1 MTEDNNIIRGAGG
14 GGGSKK
20 KPFIKKDNL
29 HSRQFFTVQ
38 DLISEGEI
46 EGFATPSKANITNT
60 SSDSYKNAA
69 LKDVFLD
76 DTPILNEVASNSNP
90 ANKHFNFQETKF
102 KFKFGTSNQ
111 SKMGGIANS
120 IRSPISV
127 GTVVTNADGD
137 NAGAIAGAV
146 TQRIEDNS
154 PNDNPDAV
162 IVTLTWQQLQKFESD
177 GDIRGLTVN
186 YRIQTKNANQ
196 SNFVTRVDTKVKGRT
211 ADPYSKDHRISLG
224 NEAFPIDVRVLRD
237 TKDGVLGKKN
247 SAFNFTAVQE
257 VFDDQS
263 RHLDLAYFAL
273 RVDSKEFSSIPV
285 RKYRV
290 RGIKVK
296 IPASNSSGTITIDRA
311 TGRVKYPN
319 NYVFDGSMGAAAWTT
334 CPALILLDLLIN
346 KRYGL
351 GDHLA
356 PDQSTD
362 ATTYSNVDLYSFI
375 TASKYANDLVPDGF
389 GNEEARFSC
398 NVNINSSNEAFNLIN
413 ELSGVMRCMPI
424 WSAGS
429 LSVTQDKPLNPSY
442 LFNLSNVGEEGF
454 SYEGSSLKTRHSVVS
469 VAYMN
474 MDSAEIDFEIVEA
487 DEDTKNRLGVTVK
500 KIKAFACTS
509 RGQAQRLGKAVLFAQ
524 QNESEVVTFSTSI
537 DAGIVVRPGMVISI
551 NDPVRAGS
559 RRGGRV
565 VSATTT
571 TVTVDGATS
580 NNLPSL
586 NDQPKLS
593 VVLPTGAVEESDIV
607 DYSTDLKTITVNSL
621 YPFSVAPNP
630 NSPFVISSNSLKT
643 QLYRV
648 IQIEELEQSRYS
660 ISALSY
666 VKEKY
671 NFIERGDPLPER
683 NITNLFENVNAP
695 TGLIAQE
702 QTVAINGVA
711 RSKLILTWKE
721 PSRTLVSQTGQTVEV
736 AQGVNQYQV
745 SYRFIT
751 GEEDADNFTTQIV
764 FSNDIEI
771 MDSKPGFYEVRITG
785 FNANLQLSNL
795 SLEETV
801 TTVGKTGV
809 PDNVQNLTVEPI
821 NEQFARLQFDQT
833 TSLDVLH
840 GGRVYVRHT
849 DKTGV
854 QATFQSSQDI
864 IEAVAGSNNS
874 VIAPALP
881 GTYLVKFQDDGGNF
895 SSQEAKAELTLVDI
909 IDSITVKTDREDLDT
924 PPYNN
929 TTSSLFTNT
938 VYDVL
943 KGGLTLTNPATNATG
958 TYNFKDTLD
967 LGRVFSLTLKR
978 HFSGEGFYVSDLFD
992 NRTELINTWTDF
1004 DGATA
1009 NEANAKIAVRV
1020 TSAAPSGST
1029 YADSDFTGK
1038 PFNDFSNGTFKGRGF
1053 QFRITL
1059 KTTDVAQNM
1068 NLQQAGYD
1076 ASMPSR
1082 SEQSNKITSG
1092 SGAKTVTFTKPF
1104 FTGTAALTA
1113 LGFTVPKPSVTI
1125 SPFGMGV
1132 GDYYELLE
1140 NNITGTGFII
1150 HFKNSSGASISK
1162 DFTYTAVGF
1171 GKGG

>member
-1 MTEDNNIIRGAGG
+1 MIEQNKFIAGAGG
-14 GGGSKK
+14 GGGQKKTK
-20 KPFIKKDNL
+20 KPFKAKDNL
-29 HSRQFFTVQ
+29 HSRQFYTVQ

-60 SSDSYKNAA
+60 GSDSYKNAA

-76 DTPILNEVASNSNP
+76 NTPILNSQASNSNP
-90 ANKHFNFQETKF
+90 AKKHFNFQETKF

-111 SKMGGIANS
+111 SKMGGIASS
-120 IRSPISV
+120 IRTPISI
-127 GTVVTNADGD
+127 GTTVVNTTGNDT
-137 NAGAIAGAV
+137 GAIAGAV
-146 TQRIEDNS
+146 TQEIGDNS

-162 IVTLTWQQLQKFESD
+162 IVTLTWQQLQKFEDD

-186 YRIQTKNANQ
+186 YRIQIKYANQ
-196 SNFVTRVDTKVKGRT
+196 SSFSTKVDSKVKGRT
-211 ADPYSKDHRISLG
+211 ADPYSKDHRIALNG
-224 NEAFPIDVRVLRD
+224 QFPVQVRVLRD
-237 TKDGVLGKKN
+237 TKDGTVGKKM
-247 SAFNFTAVQE
+247 SAFQFTALQE

-263 RHLDLAYFAL
+263 RHLDMAYFAL
-273 RVDSKEFSSIPV
+273 RLDSIEFNSVPD
-285 RKYRV
+285 RRYRI

-296 IPASNSSGTITIDRA
+296 IPASNSSGTITVEKA

-319 NYVFDGSMGAAAWTT
+319 NYVFDGSMGAATWTT
-334 CPALILLDLLIN
+334 CPSLILLDLLVN

-356 PDQSTD
+356 PDQSND
-362 ATTYSNVDLYSFI
+362 ATTYSNIDLYSFI
-375 TASKYANDLVPDGF
+375 AASKYANAEVDDSF
-389 GNEEARFSC
+389 GGKEARFAC
-398 NVNINSSNEAFNLIN
+398 NVNINSSKEAFDVIN
-413 ELSGVMRCMPI
+413 DLAGVMRCMPI
-424 WSAGS
+424 WSSGTLS
-429 LSVTQDKPLNPSY
+429 LSQDKQLSPSY
-442 LFNLSNVGEEGF
+442 LFNLSNVTEEGF
-454 SYEGSSLKTRHSVVS
+454 TYEGSGLKTRHSVIS

-487 DEDTKNRLGVTVK
+487 DDDVKNRLGVTVK

-524 QNESEVVTFSTSI
+524 QNESEVVTFTTSV
-537 DAGIVVRPGMVISI
+537 DAGVVVRPGAVISV
-551 NDPVRAGS
+551 NDPVRAGY

-571 TVTVDGATS
+571 AITVDGS
-580 NNLPSL
+580 LVNYLPAL
-586 NDQPKLS
+586 NDLPRLS
-593 VVLPTGAVEESDIV
+593 VVLPNGTVEDSDIV
-607 DYSTDLKTITVNSL
+607 DYSTDKKTITVNSL
-621 YPFSVAPNP
+621 YPFSAAPNP
-630 NSPFVISSNSLKT
+630 NSPFLISSNSLKT
-643 QLYRV
+643 QLFRV
-648 IQIEELEQSRYS
+648 VEVEEVDQFKYK

-666 VKEKY
+666 VEGKY
-671 NFIERGDPLPER
+671 AFIEDGEELPER

-695 TGLIAQE
+695 TGLVSQE

-711 RSKLILTWKE
+711 RSKLILSWKE
-721 PSRTLVSQTGQTVEV
+721 PTKTITTSTGQNIEV
-736 AQGVNQYQV
+736 AQGVSQYQV
-745 SYRFIT
+745 SYRFVT
-751 GEEDADNFTTQIV
+751 GDDDADNFTTVTV
-764 FSNDIEI
+764 FSTDIEI
-771 MDSKPGFYEVRITG
+771 MDTKPGFYDVIITAFNSG
-785 FNANLQLSNL
+785 FTLSNV

-801 TTVGKTGV
+801 TTVGKTGI

-833 TSLDVLH
+833 TNLDVLH

-895 SSQEAKAELTLVDI
+895 SAQEAKAELNLVDI
-909 IDSITVKTDREDLDT
+909 IDSIVVKTDREDTDS
-924 PPYNN
+924 PPFNN

-938 VYDVL
+938 VYDAT

-958 TYNFKDTLD
+958 TYDFKDSLD
-967 LGRVFSLTLKR
+967 LGGVFSLTLKR
-978 HFSGEGFYVSDLFD
+978 HFSGEGFYINDLID

-1009 NEANAKIAVRV
+1009 NEANAKIAVRT
-1020 TSAAPSGST
+1020 TSAAPSGSS

-1059 KTTDVAQNM
+1059 KTVDVAQNM

-1092 SGAKTVTFTKPF
+1092 SGAKAVTFTKPF
-1104 FTGTAALTA
+1104 FVGTSSITNI
-1113 LGFTVPKPSVTI
+1113 PKPSITI
-1125 SPFGMGV
+1125 SPFGMAV